1 MSKKVIWGIITILV
15 VISGYF
21 YASPYL
27 VLNSIKNAAQAGDS
41 EQISAYVDYPSVR
54 QSFKDQMNAYMVKE
68 MASKPTDGWEALGA
82 MMATAMVDKMVDAVI
97 TPEGMTLMLQ
107 GKDFKQSMKD
117 HSEPSPDESSTSQAK
132 MEYKTRYLSMNLFEA
147 RLKNTENEKELKVIL
162 ERDGLSWKVKKFV
175 IPFDNQNATTSDH
188 VQESSAQQVEAPV
201 EILPVAAQDPEVND
215 EYQAVMFDH
224 SGVQK
229 KGVLQSCYRDPCSVA
244 RVMEFKQL
252 SQTPTES
259 NIELTVVGGSQGF
272 EANDIEWNHQA
283 HKIRFKCSL
292 TQPTVYIDDQETV
305 VPLNNGLGVPGVLMV
320 DSDFY
325 TQACHNHE
333 GDNSEVINKY
343 GYNVQVSD

>member
-1 MSKKVIWGIITILV
+1 MNKKITWLIVAV
-15 VISGYF
+15 VVAISAYL

-27 VLNSIKNAAQAGDS
+27 VLNSIKKAAQAGDS

-117 HSEPSPDESSTSQAK
+117 HSKPSSDESSTSQAK
-132 MEYKTRYLSMNLFEA
+132 VEYKTRYLSMNLFEA
-147 RLKNTENEKELKVIL
+147 RLKNNENEKELKVIL

-175 IPFDNQNATTSDH
+175 IPMDDNSSTASSH
-188 VQESSAQQVEAPV
+188 IQESSTQQVEVPAEISPV
-201 EILPVAAQDPEVND
+201 VTQQPEVTD
-215 EYQAVMFDH
+215 EQQAVVFDH

-229 KGVLQSCYRDPCSVA
+229 KGTLQSCYRDPCSVA

-272 EANDIEWNHQA
+272 EAKNVEWNHEA

-292 TQPTVYIDDQETV
+292 TQPTVYIGDQETV

-325 TQACHNHE
+325 TQACHNFE
-333 GDNSEVINKY
+333 GDNSEIIQKY
-343 GYNVQVSD
+343 GYSVADPT